1 MNSRKTGW
9 ILRIFHLISEC
20 WKKEVDSEHSCC
32 KWIIPEVSICYLYP
46 EFPFFFS
53 AFDKKRV
60 KIWEFIL
67 QMDQIPSC
75 HIHSS
80 TRFFIF
86 FQWIL
91 KKRDKFCEFIR
102 KWLTN
107 FVKSPQV
114 CNKSYNDLE
123 TVLKKK
129 KKKGTANISGIAIK
143 SQSTTSIFFNGGLG
157 AIEQKPTIFKI
168 NNWRKTSWRRQ
179 IITIIIIITII
190 LLVNAV
196 WN

>member
-1 MNSRKTGW
+1 
-9 ILRIFHLISEC
+9 
-20 WKKEVDSEHSCC
+20 
-32 KWIIPEVSICYLYP
+32 
-46 EFPFFFS
+46 
-53 AFDKKRV
+53 
-60 KIWEFIL
+60 
-67 QMDQIPSC
+67 MDQIPSC

-80 TRFFIF
+80 TRFSIF

-91 KKRDKFCEFIR
+91 EKRDEFCEFIR

-107 FVKSPQV
+107 YDKSTQA

-129 KKKGTANISGIAIK
+129 RNSQYQRNRKKITIYYVK
-143 SQSTTSIFFNGGLG
+143 FFNRGLG

-179 IITIIIIITII
+179 IIRTLISQPISPPADQVKRQKYIILCRRTIIYDLQ
-190 LLVNAV
+190 LLKKIKQLWYDATLCFCLSCG
-196 WN
+196 

>member
-1 MNSRKTGW
+1 MNNTRSFHM
-9 ILRIFHLISEC
+9 LSLPRI
-20 WKKEVDSEHSCC
+20 
-32 KWIIPEVSICYLYP
+32 SI
-46 EFPFFFS
+46 FFFS
-53 AFDKKRV
+53 AFDKKRG

-129 KKKGTANISGIAIK
+129 KKKKGTANISGIAIK
-143 SQSTTSIFFNGGLG
+143 SQSTTSNFFNGGLG
-157 AIEQKPTIFKI
+157 AIERKPTIFKI
-168 NNWRKTSWRRQ
+168 NNWRPKEDFVTQTNNYNFDLSADLTSSRSGEASKIHNFMSMNHNLWPS
-179 IITIIIIITII
+179 TI
-190 LLVNAV
+190 
-196 WN
+196 